1 MNIYVSIGAWILIIG
16 LFIATIMIKW
26 YERKKILN
34 SITHIHQRDVDR
46 ASLIT
51 TIVHATIALVLVFIT
66 IVYPIIFLLLEFRK
80 WI

>member
-1 MNIYVSIGAWILIIG
+1 MNIYVSIGAWVLIIS

-26 YERKKILN
+26 YERKKLLN

-51 TIVHATIALVLVFIT
+51 TIVHATIALMLVFIT
-66 IVYPIIFLLLEFRK
+66 IVYPIIYLLLEFRK